1 MKLLLLSLITFS
13 VQAAETYKPFNI
25 LKTDNYFAHHVLI
38 AEKSTHQLHLFQ
50 TENDEI
56 KLLKTYQIATGK
68 KSGDKFKEGDFK
80 TPEGIYFFNSFMS
93 KQQLLS
99 KIGNEAKIYGAGA
112 FFTNYPNEIDQI
124 FNKKGSGIWLH
135 STNDETR
142 IEKGLD
148 SRGCTVMVNNDL
160 KEVSKYI
167 ELNKTPYIIT
177 QRLDWLNN
185 DSYKSSQEEIV
196 NFVNSWKDAWTN
208 KNLEQYLSHYDQ
220 KQFKDVKGDFNK
232 YKAYKTNVFSMPGTP
247 KVEIEHLTI
256 LQEKTYAKVI
266 FIQKYQSQGLT
277 DLGKKEL
284 YLVRD
289 ESDNW
294 KVIREVWSAE
304 GIDEH
309 QKVAFEPKANFFH

>member
-1 MKLLLLSLITFS
+1 MKFLLLSLLTFS
-13 VQAAETYKPFNI
+13 VQAAENFKPFNI
-25 LKTDNYFAHHVLI
+25 LKTDNYFAHHVLVV
-38 AEKSTHQLHLFQ
+38 EKSTHQLHLFE
-50 TENDEI
+50 TNNEEI

-80 TPEGIYFFNSFMS
+80 TPEGIYFFNNFQN
-93 KQQLLS
+93 KQQLLA

-112 FFTNYPNEIDQI
+112 FFTDYPNEIDQI

-148 SRGCTVMVNNDL
+148 SRGCAVMVNSDL

-167 ELNKTPYIIT
+167 ELNKTPFIIT
-177 QRLDWLNN
+177 QRLDWLSN
-185 DSYKSSQEEIV
+185 DSYKASQEELV
-196 NFVNSWKDAWTN
+196 NFVNSWKDAWMS
-208 KNLEQYLSHYDQ
+208 KNIDQYVSHYEPN
-220 KQFKDVKGDFNK
+220 KFKDAKGNFAK
-232 YKAYKTNVFSMPGTP
+232 YKEYKTAVFANPGNP

-256 LQEKTYAKVI
+256 LQEKTYAKII

-289 ESDNW
+289 ENDNW
-294 KVIREVWSAE
+294 KIIREAWSAQ

-309 QKVAFEPKANFFH
+309 LKVAFEPKTNFFN